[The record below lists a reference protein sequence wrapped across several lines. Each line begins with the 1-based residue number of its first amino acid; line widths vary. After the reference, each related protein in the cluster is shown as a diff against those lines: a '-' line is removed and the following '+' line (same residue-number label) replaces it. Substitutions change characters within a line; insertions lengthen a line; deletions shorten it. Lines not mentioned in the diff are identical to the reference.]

1 MHQFSEHVSNIGNK
15 VGFDKKIAI
24 ISIVSTFVW
33 MIVVHGMR
41 LFSLAYSHDSIFI
54 DRTADFGWQI
64 EIGRYAQPLYQTITG
79 GITNPLFSC
88 CLSAVFIAGTVLCLA
103 RLYSLKSPIF
113 IIGMSGCLVAS
124 QPVVTL
130 CGVYIEHFDVFMLS
144 LLLASVSAWL
154 LFEKKT
160 IQIFLISAFSLAAS
174 VALYQTFAAAFAGL
188 VFMRCMIDLLKGAS
202 SRATVLLIVYSAAV
216 AACGAIMYIVG
227 MKASL
232 AIAGVQLA
240 TTYNSVNSVFSMN
253 FSSFISLISG
263 CYTDYLRYFFSL
275 HGFNTPLVSA
285 SNALILL
292 VFIIVA
298 VKSGLKEMIH
308 PGAWVMAAALFMLLP
323 LAFNCGYVLSG
334 GYAYEVTR
342 APFVLSYVL
351 LFWILDRI
359 KPIRQISEHSKRYQF
374 SISAIGTVCI
384 LAVLW
389 NGAVY
394 AQGYYVLRL
403 NTINA
408 TEQTVNRI
416 IDRIE
421 TTDGYVVGKTPVVF
435 VGKLNDNVLASFT
448 PSGFER
454 YYETECRDYPGDPAM
469 TYGLTIQPYFSFI
482 MNYPINVCLDN
493 DGRYSEIID
502 SEIVDKMEEF
512 PANTSCK
519 MIGDVMVVKLSNTRN
534 SPVE

>member
-15 VGFDKKIAI
+15 VNFDKKIAV

-79 GITNPLFSC
+79 GITNPLFSG

-103 RLYSLKSPIF
+103 KLYNLKSPIF
-113 IIGMSGCLVAS
+113 AIGMSGCLVAS
-124 QPVVTL
+124 QPVISL

-144 LLLASVSAWL
+144 LFLACISAWLVFEKKAIKTFLLAS
-154 LFEKKT
+154 
-160 IQIFLISAFSLAAS
+160 FSLATS

-188 VFMRCMIDLLKGAS
+188 VFMRCMIYLLDGAS
-202 SRATVLLIVYSAAV
+202 GRAVVLSLAYSAAV
-216 AACGAIMYIVG
+216 AACGAVLYIVG
-227 MKASL
+227 MKVSL

-240 TTYNSVNSVFSMN
+240 TTYNSVNSVFGMN
-253 FSSFISLISG
+253 LSSFVGLIGG
-263 CYTDYLRYFFSL
+263 CYTDFLRYFFSL
-275 HGFNTPLVSA
+275 HGYNTLLVSA

-292 VFIIVA
+292 VFVVVA
-298 VKSGLKEMIH
+298 VKSGIKEKIH
-308 PGAWVMAAALFMLLP
+308 PGAWAMFAALFMLLP
-323 LAFNCGYVLSG
+323 LVLNCGYILSG

-342 APFVLSYVL
+342 APFVLSYIL
-351 LFWILDRI
+351 LFWALGRI
-359 KPIRQISEHSKRYQF
+359 QRVQQHLEHSKRYLF
-374 SISAIGTVCI
+374 SISVIGTVCLLVI
-384 LAVLW
+384 LW
-389 NGAVY
+389 NGIVY

-421 TTDGYVVGKTPVVF
+421 TTDGYIVGETPVVF
-435 VGKLNDNVLASFT
+435 IGQLNDNVLGSFT

-454 YYETECRDYPGDPAM
+454 YYETDCRDYPGDPAM
-469 TYGLTIQPYFSFI
+469 TYGLTIKPYFSFI

-493 DGRYSEIID
+493 DGRYSAIINSEAVD
-502 SEIVDKMEEF
+502 SMEQF
-512 PANTSCK
+512 PADTSCK
-519 MIGDVMVVKLSNTRN
+519 MIDDVMVVKLSNTRN
-534 SPVE
+534 SPVG